1 MLPHQ
6 YQPDDYL
13 RLLDTKIQR
22 VLGAFKELGAPDPS
36 IFESPTSGFRMRAEF
51 RIWHDGNDL
60 DYVMFNKG
68 ESGTPVVID
77 SFPIAH
83 LSIQQLMPILRSR
96 LKNTPELRR
105 RLFQMEFLATTQGQ
119 IIITLIYH
127 RPLDAAWESEAA
139 SLSSELG
146 FSIIGR
152 SRGQKLVIG
161 NDFVVEELPVA
172 DKHYLFKQ
180 PEQAFTQ
187 PNAVINSAMLGWV
200 LDTRN
205 PNREDL
211 LELYCGVGNFTIPL
225 SQRFQ
230 SVLATEVS
238 KVATRAA
245 IDNLASNE
253 VSNVEFA
260 RLSAEEMGTALRGER
275 PFRRLQQLS
284 KPLERYSFS
293 TIFVDPPRAGL
304 DQETLSLC
312 QGFNEILYISCN
324 PMTLLDN
331 LKQLTVTHEIA
342 QFALFDQF
350 PYTDHLECG
359 VQLMKKEPD

>member
-6 YQPDDYL
+6 YQPDDYF

-22 VLGAFKELGAPDPS
+22 VLGAFENLGAPDPS

-51 RIWHDGNDL
+51 RIWHNGDDL

-68 ESGTPVVID
+68 EPATPVVIE

-83 LSIQQLMPILRSR
+83 SSIQQLMPILRGR

-105 RLFQMEFLATTQGQ
+105 RLFQLEFLATTQGQ

-127 RPLDAAWESEAA
+127 RPLDAAWEAEAA
-139 SLSSELG
+139 ILSRELG

-161 NDFVVEELPVA
+161 DDFVVEELQVA
-172 DKHYLFKQ
+172 DKRYRFKQ

-187 PNAVINSAMLGWV
+187 PNGVINCAMLGWV
-200 LDTRN
+200 LGTQN

-284 KPLERYSFS
+284 KPLERYSFT

-312 QGFNEILYISCN
+312 QKFNEILYISCN

-331 LKQLTVTHEIA
+331 LKQLTATHEIT

-359 VQLMKKEPD
+359 VQLMRKEPD

>member
-22 VLGAFKELGAPDPS
+22 VLGAFKELGAPNPS

-60 DYVMFNKG
+60 DYLMFNKG
-68 ESGTPVVID
+68 DSGTPVVIE

-105 RLFQMEFLATTQGQ
+105 RLFQVEFLATTQGQ

-152 SRGQKLVIG
+152 SRRQKLVIG
-161 NDFVVEELPVA
+161 DDFVVEELPVA
-172 DKHYLFKQ
+172 DKRYLFKQ

-205 PNREDL
+205 PYREDL

-284 KPLERYSFS
+284 KPLERYSFT

-324 PMTLLDN
+324 PMTLLHN
-331 LKQLTVTHEIA
+331 LQHLAASHEITR
-342 QFALFDQF
+342 FALFDQF

>member
-6 YQPDDYL
+6 YQPDNYS
-13 RLLDTKIQR
+13 RLLETKIQR
-22 VLGAFKELGAPDPS
+22 VLIEFRSLGAPDPS
-36 IFESPTSGFRMRAEF
+36 VFESPRSGFRMRAEF
-51 RIWHDGNDL
+51 RVWHSDDDL
-60 DYVMFNKG
+60 DYVMFKKG
-68 ESGTPVVID
+68 EPAAPVVID
-77 SFPIAH
+77 TFPIAH
-83 LSIQQLMPILRSR
+83 SSIQHLMPILRDR

-105 RLFQMEFLATTQGQ
+105 RLFQCEFLTTSYGHV
-119 IIITLIYH
+119 IITLIYH
-127 RPLDAAWESEAA
+127 RPLDAAWEVEANL
-139 SLSSELG
+139 LSRELG

-161 NDFVVEELPVA
+161 DDFVTEELQVSGQR
-172 DKHYLFKQ
+172 YLFKQ

-187 PNAVINSAMLGWV
+187 PNAAINSTMLAWV
-200 LDTRN
+200 LQTQNHHRV
-205 PNREDL
+205 DL

-225 SQRFQ
+225 SQQFH

-245 IDNLASNE
+245 IDNLVANE

-275 PFRRLQQLS
+275 QFRRLQALS
-284 KPLERYSFS
+284 KPLEHYSFT

-304 DQETLSLC
+304 DQKTLSLC
-312 QGFNEILYISCN
+312 QGLHEILYISCN
-324 PMTLLDN
+324 PLTLLDN
-331 LKQLTVTHEIA
+331 LNQLAVTHEIR

-359 VQLMKKEPD
+359 VQLIKKDSD

>member
-6 YQPDDYL
+6 YQPGDYL
-13 RLLDTKIQR
+13 RLLDTKIQN

-51 RIWHDGNDL
+51 RIWHNGDDL
-60 DYVMFNKG
+60 NYVMFNKG
-68 ESGTPVVID
+68 EPATPVVIE

-83 LSIQQLMPILRSR
+83 SSIQQLLPMLMGR
-96 LKNTPELRR
+96 LKDTPELRR
-105 RLFQMEFLATTQGQ
+105 RLFQVEFLATTKGH

-127 RPLDAAWESEAA
+127 RPLDAGWETEAA
-139 SLSSELG
+139 SLSRELG

-152 SRGQKLVIG
+152 SRGQKVVVG
-161 NDFVVEELPVA
+161 DDFVMEELQVN
-172 DKHYLFKQ
+172 DKRYRFKQ

-200 LDTRN
+200 LDTQN

-284 KPLERYSFS
+284 KPLQRYSFS

-324 PMTLLDN
+324 PLTLLDN

-342 QFALFDQF
+342 RFALFDQF

-359 VQLMKKEPD
+359 VQLMKKERD

>member
-36 IFESPTSGFRMRAEF
+36 IFESRTSGFRMRAEF

-60 DYVMFNKG
+60 NYVMFNKG
-68 ESGTPVVID
+68 EPATPVVIE

-83 LSIQQLMPILRSR
+83 SSIQQLLPMLKGR
-96 LKNTPELRR
+96 LKDTPELRR
-105 RLFQMEFLATTQGQ
+105 RLFQVEFLTTTKGQ
-119 IIITLIYH
+119 TLITLIYH
-127 RPLDAAWESEAA
+127 RPLDAVWETEAT
-139 SLSSELG
+139 SLSRELG

-152 SRGQKLVIG
+152 SRGQKVVIG
-161 NDFVVEELPVA
+161 DDFVAEELQVA
-172 DKHYLFKQ
+172 DKRYRFKQ

-187 PNAVINSAMLGWV
+187 PNAVINCAMLGWV
-200 LDTRN
+200 LDTQN

-312 QGFNEILYISCN
+312 QEFSEILYISCN

-331 LKQLTVTHEIA
+331 LNQLTATHEITR
-342 QFALFDQF
+342 FALFDQF